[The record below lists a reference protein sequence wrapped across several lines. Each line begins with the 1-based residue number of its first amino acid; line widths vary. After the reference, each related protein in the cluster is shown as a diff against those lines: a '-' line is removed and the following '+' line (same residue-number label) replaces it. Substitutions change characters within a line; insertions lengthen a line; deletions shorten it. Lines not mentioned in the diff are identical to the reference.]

1 MFLIVRCVLL
11 TIEEVKTRSQLKKFI
26 QFQNDLY
33 KNVENYVPTLM
44 VDELQNLT
52 PSKNPA
58 FEYCESRQ
66 WLCYRDGEIV
76 GRVGAIVSHA
86 ANSIWGQNNIRFTRM
101 DYIED
106 YDVFC
111 LLIQQVIDWARELKL
126 TRILGP
132 LGFCDFD
139 KEGLLIKG
147 FEHMGLFIT
156 YYNHPYYSQFLER
169 YGFEKE
175 VDWVECKIRVDDRN
189 DERMKRISR
198 RVLEKH
204 NLKMVELK
212 NKRILLKYAPQMLD
226 LIDEAYR
233 NLFQVVPLTDA
244 QKKYYIS
251 QFVTLINLDYVG
263 VIVDQNDR
271 AVCIGIMAPNLAK
284 PIKKCGGRLFPFG
297 WVSLLRT
304 IKHPEALDM
313 YFVAVKDEYKSAGV
327 PSVLLYEINQ
337 RALANGIKFVE
348 TGPELEYNYNVLGL
362 WDGYD
367 TDRGFKR
374 RRCYRYDIPEK

>member
-204 NLKMVELK
+204 SLKMVELK

-337 RALANGIKFVE
+337 RALANGIKFAE